1 MDPRSSMHL
10 SNSSLL
16 RAAAAVSCKT
26 DPNGSPQDGVVG
38 TGGGPSSFSV
48 ILRQN
53 EDTGSNNGGSSNPNN
68 DDSSLQRYTPTSNRV
83 LLSMG
88 QMRQG
93 EGKFFTGTIL

>member
-1 MDPRSSMHL
+1 MHL

-16 RAAAAVSCKT
+16 RAAAAVSCKS

-38 TGGGPSSFSV
+38 SGGGPSSFSV

-53 EDTGSNNGGSSNPNN
+53 EDNGGSSNANN
-68 DDSSLQRYTPTSNRV
+68 DESSLQRYTPTSNRV

-88 QMRQG
+88 QMRPG
-93 EGKFFTGTIL
+93 EGKFFFFAGLALIF